1 MIKLCIVDD
10 HRVLVTGLVGL
21 FSSSNN
27 IQIVGTAYNAKE
39 CRLMLSQQQPDVILL
54 DINLPDA
61 SGTDLCKEIKIK
73 YPAVKIIALTS
84 YSEYTVIRQMLENG
98 ASGYVLK
105 NAMPD
110 EIILGVETVAEGNQF
125 LCDEVDML
133 MNSRSK
139 LQIWLTP
146 REKELLG
153 NIVNGFTNNEIADK
167 MFLGIETVNSYR
179 KNLLCK
185 LGARNTAKLVK
196 MAIEEKLI

>member
-10 HRVLVTGLVGL
+10 HRVLVSGLVGL
-21 FSSSNN
+21 FSSSTT
-27 IQIVGTAYNAKE
+27 IEITGTAYSAKE
-39 CRLMLSQQQPDVILL
+39 CRLMLIEHTPDVILL

-61 SGTDLCKEIKIK
+61 NGTELCKEIKTK
-73 YPAVKIIALTS
+73 YPSIKIIALTS
-84 YSEYTVIRQMLENG
+84 YSEYTVIRQMMENG

-110 EIILGVETVAEGNQF
+110 EIILGVETVAEGQQF

-133 MNSRSK
+133 MNKRSK

-153 NIVNGFTNNEIADK
+153 YIVNGFTNNEIAEK
-167 MFLGIETVNSYR
+167 MFLGIETINSYR

-185 LGARNTAKLVK
+185 LGARNTAILVK
-196 MAIEEKLI
+196 MAIEEKLV